1 MTRSP
6 LAFAAGW
13 VCVFALMFA
22 PRADAWNPN
31 PNKLLPY
38 EHCTGEGGECTC
50 HGIARWGWPMDTEKH
65 PEYED
70 GYQWVRFLSES
81 PRVRPPRAIAKRLG
95 APSATTTPTSFSEKP
110 RPARV
115 PRPAHLP
122 PPSRTQTY
130 APVRCMQFA
139 CEPYS
144 WRISDEP
151 PAGAVPDAVGKG
163 VCQCS
168 RIKQPDPPA
177 EEDLDYQWCSEG
189 GELCDCDGRLRYGH
203 TGLASHYENNSAFF
217 KANPDLVRHV
227 SVDVS
232 VAPGEFKCDMST
244 FPWEKDAPWAGHPE
258 MASKMNCQCA
268 RYPKPQCVQ
277 KPPSPSAPTAPP
289 PPPAAPDAPMVHQPP
304 TAPGLPP
311 PPHPWPPPNPSPPTF
326 PPVPIEVPPLVYI
339 DPAMLDEPGDP
350 PELPEERDEE
360 DLAEDA
366 KKAELMEEVSIDV
379 LPGVKPWLVEWNR
392 CADSGGLCDCPGTI
406 RYGHAGM
413 KEHYENDG
421 AYFKENPH
429 VVRWMMRMGDPDEP
443 TPCTRAKFGDR
454 DPFPDIPEEEKMC
467 LCAPLVK
474 PYQYKISGVTWGQ
487 EYDSFGAFFEV
498 AHDGDRY
505 RDCANKGEFCECDG
519 TVRIG
524 QPSHAVPQSAYR
536 SFWKEIFLQHDDL
549 HKVQGRWF
557 MRATDESLGGVQCVG
572 ASFLTDNNEKRL
584 TDATVDDAVRCQ
596 CLPKGSGDDHA
607 TYYPEDVVDEVQLIS
622 LDSIV
627 PETVTE
633 QQAALGEAY
642 LADDRRISE
651 LMASGATRVAA
662 LGRTPELGRAE
673 KKAKAKATES
683 ESKRAKATG
692 AGGAK
697 RASKSGTEVKA
708 DSEPPSKAKGGA
720 ATAKAGSAE
729 NREGSRRRSS
739 GESSAVGLKQARA
752 NATVRRFGGATPTK
766 AAAATAALGI
776 FAALGVAA
784 TRLRRSTLRA
794 SEERQPLIPGR

>member
-1 MTRSP
+1 
-6 LAFAAGW
+6 
-13 VCVFALMFA
+13 
-22 PRADAWNPN
+22 
-31 PNKLLPY
+31 
-38 EHCTGEGGECTC
+38 
-50 HGIARWGWPMDTEKH
+50 
-65 PEYED
+65 
-70 GYQWVRFLSES
+70 
-81 PRVRPPRAIAKRLG
+81 
-95 APSATTTPTSFSEKP
+95 
-110 RPARV
+110 
-115 PRPAHLP
+115 
-122 PPSRTQTY
+122 
-130 APVRCMQFA
+130 
-139 CEPYS
+139 
-144 WRISDEP
+144 
-151 PAGAVPDAVGKG
+151 
-163 VCQCS
+163 
-168 RIKQPDPPA
+168 
-177 EEDLDYQWCSEG
+177 
-189 GELCDCDGRLRYGH
+189 
-203 TGLASHYENNSAFF
+203 
-217 KANPDLVRHV
+217 
-227 SVDVS
+227 
-232 VAPGEFKCDMST
+232 
-244 FPWEKDAPWAGHPE
+244 
-258 MASKMNCQCA
+258 
-268 RYPKPQCVQ
+268 
-277 KPPSPSAPTAPP
+277 
-289 PPPAAPDAPMVHQPP
+289 
-304 TAPGLPP
+304 
-311 PPHPWPPPNPSPPTF
+311 
-326 PPVPIEVPPLVYI
+326 
-339 DPAMLDEPGDP
+339 
-350 PELPEERDEE
+350 
-360 DLAEDA
+360 
-366 KKAELMEEVSIDV
+366 
-379 LPGVKPWLVEWNR
+379 
-392 CADSGGLCDCPGTI
+392 
-406 RYGHAGM
+406 
-413 KEHYENDG
+413 
-421 AYFKENPH
+421 
-429 VVRWMMRMGDPDEP
+429 
-443 TPCTRAKFGDR
+443 
-454 DPFPDIPEEEKMC
+454 MC